1 MTSEIKNKQKS
12 GYTKLEDYVKKE
24 RAKAKANVN
33 DIKSKINTDFELK
46 DLNVFLR
53 DNRCPGL
60 IDDSSHK
67 KKLLLDFIKD
77 VTIDYFADFSIKN
90 FSSVNE
96 LMVSFVSDTWD
107 RFPEFLKEYY
117 DYDKELLISKTL
129 KNEDDSIGIMLWR
142 IYKIVIENMEI
153 DEKTHNILIWGSTG
167 GGKTSV
173 FKIVGTVFNP
183 YNPNDE
189 KFKNYK
195 INDHEVGTKE
205 VTEDPIEVFL
215 GNMKLILTDVPGTND
230 EDKTRDENEIMKQ
243 IRDSKAEVDALI
255 YNLDVSDSRQM
266 SKASDKWTLEN
277 LAYGFKNE
285 GVKLWKKVIVV
296 LAKANRFSDER
307 FPEPEY
313 EDEHQSEEYD
323 KKFFKK
329 YEEWITNHNK
339 KLDER
344 INVVKEKFKKNFT
357 ELFNKR
363 DLYPETSKAEIEEIF
378 SNIQFVTAGYVKIQ
392 EEFRELTDTNHN
404 EFQQCEILPVPNF
417 KTIKRLGSNIP
428 EKLELERKI
437 KNREFVKVNNW
448 VSDLVNSVIM
458 CSSNDFKLK
467 CYNAYTNYSKSKEH
481 SKNED
486 DKMKDRIDNGIN
498 LKPKA
503 KKEVGKA
510 ARQVIEKIEKS
521 EKGFWGYLGSAAGG
535 GVAGT
540 AVGGAIVATAGAAAV
555 VIGIGAGLGAIC
567 GGVWY
572 HSS

>member
-1 MTSEIKNKQKS
+1 MTSVFENKQQF
-12 GYTKLEDYVKKE
+12 GYNKLKDKDAKAYVKKN
-24 RAKAKANVN
+24 K
-33 DIKSKINTDFELK
+33 KSKVDTDFEIK
-46 DLNVFLR
+46 DLGVYLKNS
-53 DNRCPGL
+53 RCPVPSI
-60 IDDSSHK
+60 IDESEHK

-77 VTIDYFADFSIKN
+77 VTIDYFADFSIKDVN
-90 FSSVNE
+90 SVNE
-96 LMVSFVSDTWD
+96 LMASFVSDTWD
-107 RFPEFLKEYY
+107 KFPEFLKDYY
-117 DYDKELLISKTL
+117 EYDKELLISKTL
-129 KNEDDSIGIMLWR
+129 KNDDDSIGIMLWR
-142 IYKIVIENMEI
+142 IYKFVIDNM
-153 DEKTHNILIWGSTG
+153 DKDDKTHTILIWGSTG
-167 GGKTSV
+167 GGKTSL

-183 YNPNDE
+183 FNPNDE
-189 KFKNYK
+189 KFANYK

-205 VTEDPIEVFL
+205 VSEDPIEVFI

-243 IRDSKAEVDALI
+243 IKESKAEVDALI

-296 LAKANRFSDER
+296 LSKANKFSDDRFS
-307 FPEPEY
+307 EPEY
-313 EDEHQSEEYD
+313 DDDLQSDEYD
-323 KKFFKK
+323 KQFFKI
-329 YEEWITNHNK
+329 YEEWIINHNK
-339 KLDER
+339 KLNER
-344 INVVKEKFKKNFT
+344 INIVKEKFKKNFT

-392 EEFRELTDTNHN
+392 EEFREITDTNHN

-417 KTIKRLGSNIP
+417 KTIKRLGGNTP

-437 KNREFVKVNNW
+437 KDREFVKVNNW
-448 VSDLVNSVIM
+448 VSDLVNSVIL

-503 KKEVGKA
+503 KKEVGRA
-510 ARQVIEKIEKS
+510 AREVIERIDAS
-521 EKGFWGYLGSAAGG
+521 EKGFWGYLGSTAGG
-535 GVAGT
+535 AVVGT
-540 AVGGAIVATAGAAAV
+540 VVGGAIVATAGAAAV

-567 GGVWY
+567 GCGWY
-572 HSS
+572 HTS